1 MLDDYRQSLE
11 AAKKGPDPIHIDL
24 VTPVTSGKG
33 TPGFENHGNTCYVN
47 ASLVGFIES
56 LSGEQLDGIVARI
69 DGMDMSAA
77 QNVARGFVNLTRA
90 YRAGAIPKE
99 TDEHLQKLLKAC
111 YFMGQADL
119 AMEEAGEKL
128 KQEYRDAHSGEPL
141 PAELLKKT
149 EPPSHAF
156 SEFYPSHYRLTN
168 RQEDAQQFIE
178 KLSEVLGMKQDAS
191 RTVTYREE
199 HSTEIDG
206 VTLRK
211 PASASEAKV
220 IISVPLNTDV
230 ELAADVQGV
239 SPQDYLDQFRGK
251 VPGLPK
257 KLPLPT
263 VQGCL
268 DCMFSK
274 NKMSVKDPINWDFN
288 SLKDEGNY
296 DEVVAAAP
304 NIKEKFVFDEDGEGT
319 YRAQSSIESQLT
331 ADLTQLKNMTFH
343 FKLFEFD
350 KKTLHSSK
358 MPERCDAMLAG
369 FEEDVTVPVRHTDGQ
384 LYEVVLRPV
393 SIAAHKGRNV
403 ATGHYIGYSRNDDGS
418 WTSHNDERVKHLGGL
433 KDATANPYI
442 VTYEVIGIG
451 SEVIT
456 SLTGEDDTDQF
467 YDAEAVL
474 EDMPPVVEAEDELI
488 TAPNEPWKEGDPDP
502 IDS

>member
-1 MLDDYRQSLE
+1 MLALHQ
-11 AAKKGPDPIHIDL
+11 KKLNG
-24 VTPVTSGKG
+24 
-33 TPGFENHGNTCYVN
+33 
-47 ASLVGFIES
+47 
-56 LSGEQLDGIVARI
+56 
-69 DGMDMSAA
+69 
-77 QNVARGFVNLTRA
+77 
-90 YRAGAIPKE
+90 
-99 TDEHLQKLLKAC
+99 HLQKLLKAC

-119 AMEEAGEKL
+119 VMEEAGKKL
-128 KQEYRDAHSGEPL
+128 KQEYRGKSPRGATW
-141 PAELLKKT
+141 PAELLEKT

-156 SEFYPSHYRLTN
+156 SEFYPTHYKLTN
-168 RQEDAQQFIE
+168 QQEDAQQFIE
-178 KLSEVLGMKQDAS
+178 KLLEVLGMKQDAS

-199 HSTEIDG
+199 YSTEVDG

-220 IISVPLNTDV
+220 IISVPLKTDIEV
-230 ELAADVQGV
+230 AAEVQEV
-239 SPQDYLDQFRGK
+239 SPQEYLDQLRDK
-251 VPGLPK
+251 VPGLPEK
-257 KLPLPT
+257 PPLPT

-274 NKMSVKDPINWDFN
+274 NKMAVDSPIYWEFN
-288 SLKDEGNY
+288 SLKNEGNY
-296 DEVVAAAP
+296 NEVVAAVP
-304 NIKEKFVFDEDGEGT
+304 NIEEKFVFDENGKGV

-350 KKTLHSSK
+350 KETLRSSK

-384 LYEVVLRPV
+384 VYDVVLRPV
-393 SIAAHKGRNV
+393 TIAAHTGGSIAA
-403 ATGHYIGYSRNDDGS
+403 GHYIGYSRNDDDS
-418 WTSHNDERVKHLGGL
+418 WTSHDDEQVKHLGGL

-456 SLTGEDDTDQF
+456 NLTGEDDREEF
-467 YDAEAVL
+467 YDAT
-474 EDMPPVVEAEDELI
+474 DGGGRPPLAAIEAEDEFI
-488 TAPNEPWKEGDPDP
+488 TAPNDPWKEGDPDP